1 MGGDVTFHRSSFQL
15 HPFMKSTLSRNAV
28 ALSFCAL
35 TATSPA
41 LAGDMDCDQEGLA
54 NRIMCWGV
62 KGAIFLVGGAAVISD
77 KVSNAVTPGTAVQVE
92 LPDGSVVGGTASRSL
107 LSGRKLVD
115 GKPLRLVCKVRE
127 PGAPGNWHALCDVSF
142 PDLPPNTRS
151 IDYYQKTGKQP
162 GFGFTADENGV
173 TEPSLLKLDRPLRWV
188 NGVGI

>member
-1 MGGDVTFHRSSFQL
+1 MTHHSKL
-15 HPFMKSTLSRNAV
+15 AAA
-28 ALSFCAL
+28 ALSLCAVIPF
-35 TATSPA
+35 SPA

-62 KGAIFLVGGAAVISD
+62 KGAIFLVGGAVVVSD

-107 LSGRKLVD
+107 LSGRKLVE

-142 PDLPPNTRS
+142 PDLPPNPRS
-151 IDYYQKTGKQP
+151 IDYSQKTGKQP